1 MSVNLKLQAIQS
13 VAMTLITV
21 AAVALN
27 LPISLVDFVF
37 STSQWQTITA
47 VNWDAVTAQ
56 TWD

>member
-1 MSVNLKLQAIQS
+1 MSVNLKLPAIQS

-37 STSQWQTITA
+37 STSQWQTIIA

>member
-1 MSVNLKLQAIQS
+1 MSVNLKLPAIES

>member
-1 MSVNLKLQAIQS
+1 MSVNLKLPAIQS

-47 VNWDAVTAQ
+47 VNWEAVTAQ

>member
-1 MSVNLKLQAIQS
+1 MSVNLKLPAIGS

-47 VNWDAVTAQ
+47 VNWDGVTAQ

>member
-1 MSVNLKLQAIQS
+1 MSVNLKLPAIQS

-37 STSQWQTITA
+37 STSQWQTITV

>member
-1 MSVNLKLQAIQS
+1 
-13 VAMTLITV
+13 
-21 AAVALN
+21 VALN
-27 LPISLVDFVF
+27 LPISLVVFVF

>member
-1 MSVNLKLQAIQS
+1 MSVNLKLPAIGS